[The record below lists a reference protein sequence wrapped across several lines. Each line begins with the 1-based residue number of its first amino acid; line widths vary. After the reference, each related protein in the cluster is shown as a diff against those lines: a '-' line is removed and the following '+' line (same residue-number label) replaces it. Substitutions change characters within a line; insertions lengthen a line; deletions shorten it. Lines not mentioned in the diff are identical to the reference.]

1 MPFTGTALEKKV
13 RFAGESWYLQ
23 TLGAPGVPMI
33 DVSLSFLHKL
43 LFSEVYESV
52 VKIHSEFTL
61 GLHQVSV
68 YQSLF

>member
-1 MPFTGTALEKKV
+1 MT
-13 RFAGESWYLQ
+13 
-23 TLGAPGVPMI
+23 GAPTVPVA
-33 DVSLSFLHKL
+33 DVSVDSHHKL

-68 YQSLF
+68 YPSLFLTTFLCGFSLGGLS